1 MNPQTETKLIELLAS
16 IDLSLKELAKAAK
29 ERPAAS
35 SGAGQSAGWR
45 VMKVPSWAKF
55 DAGKQFG
62 DLDDKG
68 LFFWTSKWFPK
79 PFTKTDGTIVP
90 TKSTDAALRKAL
102 DEAAKELGLPL
113 PDGYE
118 PAEAPKQASEA
129 DPDAFVAPPRSNA
142 KPAPPPRDNIDEDV
156 PF

>member
-1 MNPQTETKLIELLAS
+1 MSPQNETKLLEILGS

-35 SGAGQSAGWR
+35 SGGGQSAGWR
-45 VMKVPSWAKF
+45 SMKVPSWAKF

-62 DLDDKG
+62 ELDDKG

-79 PFTKTDGTIVP
+79 PFTKGDGSVVP
-90 TKSTDAALRKAL
+90 PKSTDAALRKAL

-113 PDGYE
+113 PEGYE
-118 PAEAPKQASEA
+118 PESAPKATEQAPTSR
-129 DPDAFVAPPRSNA
+129 PT
-142 KPAPPPRDNIDEDV
+142 PPPADSVDEDV